1 MIMSVSTL
9 TIGKGAATPVIFV
22 NFSMGLTSAEP
33 SRALQERGTKEKGSQ
48 GGGHHDAGGGKPEGE
63 AFRALTAERGALP

>member
-1 MIMSVSTL
+1 
-9 TIGKGAATPVIFV
+9 
-22 NFSMGLTSAEP
+22 MGLTSAEP